1 VIATVLAVF
10 DGIAFDPFFRGLLSV
25 LVGVV
30 VLFGGIYLVIA
41 TNSGSRLGGLIAG
54 ASLFGW
60 MFLMGAVWTI
70 YGIGW
75 KGEAESWELVEIHS
89 GDLALA
95 ETEEAVDLA
104 TGLTSFTPDV
114 GDIDDPDLRQ
124 LAAVFTAAQSGAGGV
139 GGWKYLAT
147 SDSKRGEAQ
156 AAADVFL
163 IDNHIFD
170 SSAEYVPLQ
179 FGGFG
184 RGGKDAAKTQ
194 EGQQVI
200 DLAPEALP
208 WYTRVW
214 HGAGNKLHTTILQPW
229 HPQELVAIQVQG
241 VIEQPTLPGEAPP
254 LPEADPDKA
263 VKTVIIERDRGGPI
277 PAWIGGERFTP
288 FVFTIFNGIIFGIMA
303 WLLHTRDKREMSARA
318 ASA

>member
-1 VIATVLAVF
+1 MIATVLAVF

-30 VLFGGIYLVIA
+30 VLFGGTYLVIA
-41 TNSGSRLGGLIAG
+41 TNTGSRLGGLIAG

-60 MFLMGAVWTI
+60 MFLMGIVWTI

-104 TGLTSFTPDV
+104 TGLISFNPDV
-114 GDIDDPDLRQ
+114 SAYDDPDERQ
-124 LAAVFTAAQSGAGGV
+124 TVALIAAQNAGDDGI
-139 GGWKYLAT
+139 GGWTYLAT

-156 AAADVFL
+156 AAADEFL
-163 IDNHIFD
+163 TANRIFA

-179 FGGFG
+179 FGGFL
-184 RGGKDAAKTQ
+184 RGGKDAVNTEYGELVVGEPVDVQ
-194 EGQQVI
+194 
-200 DLAPEALP
+200 P

-214 HGAGNKLHTTILQPW
+214 HGVGNKLHTTILQPW

-288 FVFTIFNGIIFGIMA
+288 SVFTIFNGIIFGILA
-303 WLLHTRDKREMSARA
+303 WLLHTRDKREMSTRA
-318 ASA
+318 AAA